1 MLIFTIYEIVGMLV
15 MVQQP
20 WSVGAVGRCETS
32 TESLISCS
40 GFLTISLSLVYIGD
54 VCCYK
59 QLDAEEFS
67 GSESCQCDTIK
78 YSDLDLIPLFLA
90 SSKQDSYCDNMD
102 PHHGDSVR
110 N

>member
-1 MLIFTIYEIVGMLV
+1 MLIFTISEIVGLLV

-20 WSVGAVGRCETS
+20 WSVGSVGRCETS

-40 GFLTISLSLVYIGD
+40 GFLTISLSLSLSG
-54 VCCYK
+54 CYK

-67 GSESCQCDTIK
+67 GSESCQSDTIK
-78 YSDLDLIPLFLA
+78 YSDLDLILFLD

-102 PHHGDSVR
+102 PYHDDSVR

>member
-1 MLIFTIYEIVGMLV
+1 MLIFTIYDIVGLLV

-20 WSVGAVGRCETS
+20 WSVGSVGRCVTS

-40 GFLTISLSLVYIGD
+40 GFLTISLSLSLSG
-54 VCCYK
+54 CYK

-67 GSESCQCDTIK
+67 GSESCQSDTIK

-102 PHHGDSVR
+102 PYYDDSVR

>member
-1 MLIFTIYEIVGMLV
+1 MRFRLVLILTISDEIVGLLV

-20 WSVGAVGRCETS
+20 WSVGSVGCCETS
-32 TESLISCS
+32 TESLISCW
-40 GFLTISLSLVYIGD
+40 LPNHLSLSG
-54 VCCYK
+54 CYK

-67 GSESCQCDTIK
+67 GSESCQSDTIK
-78 YSDLDLIPLFLA
+78 YSDLDLILFLD